1 LIANTHDTICCAF
14 SNVGK
19 VYWLKVYQIPVA
31 ARGARGR
38 PMVNLLPL
46 DEGERI
52 TSILPVKEYTAD
64 HYIFMATANGTVK
77 KTFLTDFSRPRSIGL
92 RALDLDEGDVLVGTA
107 ITTGENDIML
117 FASNG
122 KAVRFEE
129 ADVRAMGRAARG
141 VRGIRMAAEAR
152 MIALIVPAEGGRILT
167 VSQNGYGKRTEA
179 EEFPTKGRG
188 TQGVIA
194 MQCSERNGQLVAA
207 VQVFEN
213 DELML
218 ISDQGTL
225 VRTRT
230 DEVSVLS
237 RNTQGVRIIRLKEG
251 ESLVGVERIAE
262 SDESE
267 SEDDVVE

>member
-1 LIANTHDTICCAF
+1 
-14 SNVGK
+14 
-19 VYWLKVYQIPVA
+19 
-31 ARGARGR
+31 
-38 PMVNLLPL
+38 
-46 DEGERI
+46 
-52 TSILPVKEYTAD
+52 
-64 HYIFMATANGTVK
+64 
-77 KTFLTDFSRPRSIGL
+77 
-92 RALDLDEGDVLVGTA
+92 
-107 ITTGENDIML
+107 ML

-262 SDESE
+262 SENSNGEDETDAPSG
-267 SEDDVVE
+267 DVTVH